1 MFASSMRRHSF
12 ALALAIAACG
22 TTAACNTSQTGTAAA
37 AGTTTALEGWS
48 EASHGKGAPTD
59 YAVAF
64 PSDKVAQFQITI
76 APADWQAMLDNMTK
90 LYGARGSGGGMGGPG
105 RTGSPMPRPS
115 GSPFVRPSGDPGTM
129 PPGGGMGGPGG
140 LDANSE
146 KPMWVPA
153 TITYNGRTWAKVGV
167 RFKGNSSL
175 RSAWQSGGDNLP
187 FKIDFD
193 EFEDQFPEIK
203 DQRFYGFQQL
213 SLGTNWND
221 AALMRDALAYDI
233 LEDAGLAA
241 AETGFYEVLLDR
253 GEGPKRLGVYTAV
266 EVIDDTVVKRAF
278 GKDKGNIYE
287 AEGSAATLASGVR
300 DRLSASFQKENN
312 KDSDWSDLETLYDV
326 LHAPTRTT
334 DPAAWRRQ
342 LEAVFDVDVYLRWL
356 GLAAALGHWDTY
368 GGMSHNYY
376 LYNHHETNRLTW
388 ISWDHNLILGSGG
401 GFGGG
406 QMSPADGMA
415 PPGFVIPSGAPVPSP
430 LASGAAPVGPGGNRG
445 GGLGGRG
452 TSLDRKDVGANWPLI
467 RFLLDDP
474 TYYATYVN
482 YLRETAA
489 GPFQAAA
496 VQARIQRYANVL
508 APAAGTSSYQT
519 SVQSL
524 SQAVETQAKALADF
538 LATQAP

>member
-1 MFASSMRRHSF
+1 MFVSSLRRHSF

-22 TTAACNTSQTGTAAA
+22 TMAACNTTQTGTAATT
-37 AGTTTALEGWS
+37 GTATALEGWS
-48 EASHGKGAPTD
+48 EASHGKDAKED

-64 PSDKVAQFQITI
+64 PTDKVSPFQITI

-90 LYGARGSGGGMGGPG
+90 LYGARGAGGMGGPG
-105 RTGSPMPRPS
+105 RMGSPMPRPS
-115 GSPFVRPSGDPGTM
+115 GSPFVRPSGAPGAM
-129 PPGGGMGGPGG
+129 PPGGGGMGGPGG
-140 LDANSE
+140 LDANTE

-153 TITYNGRTWAKVGV
+153 TITFNGRTWAKVGV

-175 RSAWQSGGDNLP
+175 RSAWQSGTDNLP

-203 DQRFYGFQQL
+203 DQRFYGFSQL

-233 LEDAGLAA
+233 LQDAGLAA

-253 GEGPKRLGVYTAV
+253 GEGPRRLGIYTSV

-287 AEGSAATLASGVR
+287 AEGPAATLAAGVK
-300 DRLSASFQKENN
+300 DRLSSSFQKENN
-312 KDSDWSDLETLYDV
+312 KDSDWSDLEKLHDV
-326 LHAPTRTT
+326 LHAPERTS
-334 DPAAWRRQ
+334 DPAAWRKN

-356 GLAAALGHWDTY
+356 GIAAALGHWDTY

-388 ISWDHNLILGSGG
+388 ISWDHNLILGSMGG
-401 GFGGG
+401 GPGGE
-406 QMSPADGMA
+406 MPAGGMA
-415 PPGFVIPSGAPVPSP
+415 PPGFVVPSGAPMPFPVP
-430 LASGAAPVGPGGNRG
+430 SGAAPAGPGGNRG
-445 GGLGGRG
+445 GGMGGRS
-452 TSLDRKDVGANWPLI
+452 TSFDRKDAGANWPLI

-474 TYYATYVN
+474 TYYATYVKH
-482 YLRETAA
+482 LRETAA
-489 GPFQAAA
+489 GPFQAEA
-496 VQARIQRYANVL
+496 VQAKIQRYASVL
-508 APAAGTSSYQT
+508 APAAGTPTYPS

-524 SQAVETQAKALADF
+524 SQAAQTQAKALADF
-538 LATQAP
+538 LATQTP